1 MIPYIVGGIVL
12 ALLGI
17 PLVIT
22 LMKRSSTRVSS
33 GYKMVPDTASHTDIH
48 DDIIGPGQ
56 RSKVRSRG
64 ISDRFAPLV
73 YEQSQGSWKMSLGR
87 VSFWLTL
94 GMFYLIC
101 LMGVFPVVLGIALT
115 AAQVTLFT
123 GVLTMM
129 FLMTLGLLGYNLGSK
144 FTDPMTKFIDSWHRT
159 QTSSVQSTTVEVS
172 TEEIT
177 S

>member
-1 MIPYIVGGIVL
+1 MIPYIIGGVVI

-17 PLVIT
+17 PLIIT
-22 LMKRSSTRVSS
+22 MMKRSSTRVSS

-48 DDIIGPGQ
+48 EDIIGPGQ
-56 RSKVRSRG
+56 RSKVRPRG

-94 GMFYLIC
+94 GMFYMIC
-101 LMGVFPVVLGIALT
+101 LMGVFPVVVGITLT

-123 GVLTMM
+123 GILTMI

-144 FTDPMTKFIDSWHRT
+144 FTDPMSKFIETWHHTKTR
-159 QTSSVQSTTVEVS
+159 VEVSSETS